1 MEQTQ
6 ALTLTQLS
14 FFQSHVA
21 SLSDGRSVSPSG
33 EKCLI
38 IKQEV
43 VGTHSELHGDMKRAQ
58 FRPFTLYPC
67 QCPMM
72 GRWPKSMTTMST
84 ARPLPEGTSAGD
96 GLRENICP
104 GNVTKPLIPHGS
116 RAGMVLDT
124 KVE

>member
-43 VGTHSELHGDMKRAQ
+43 VGTQMRITIMSELQEMKILLCCLHFILKLELKAIA
-58 FRPFTLYPC
+58 F
-67 QCPMM
+67 M
-72 GRWPKSMTTMST
+72 G
-84 ARPLPEGTSAGD
+84 
-96 GLRENICP
+96 
-104 GNVTKPLIPHGS
+104 
-116 RAGMVLDT
+116 
-124 KVE
+124 